1 MKNDKAFECII
12 KNNTTSDMFVKF
24 SLLTKQFFYC
34 FVYSVLFIFVVTIT
48 ANAISDP
55 DKSNDRYLT
64 FLNFLEQHHDLPVE
78 YLSAIYMAD
87 TNLQNELLKSTSHP
101 VFSVLKAKKNSLT
114 RKSIHLSS
122 AYADLNDL
130 ISPLKGAEYINQ
142 NKMFPLTQTPL
153 FYWLL
158 KEYSPCDY
166 SGGSGTKYPLSITI
180 GGMLYDLK
188 LRAKN
193 DAIARI
199 VLEFLS
205 QPYIKNIHPKSYEK
219 PWFARCGQYLSKLF
233 FTKKTE
239 LSFSEKLALLEN
251 SPYTEEQDRNKR
263 LVALKKKGYNYKKGY
278 DFISYEPGENGQER
292 SVSFDEVIL
301 PVKKTEK
308 LFLTVDYYLS
318 FNGSVSK
325 ICTNNLIFKN
335 IFFIM
340 NSLLLS

>member
-1 MKNDKAFECII
+1 
-12 KNNTTSDMFVKF
+12 
-24 SLLTKQFFYC
+24 
-34 FVYSVLFIFVVTIT
+34 
-48 ANAISDP
+48 
-55 DKSNDRYLT
+55 
-64 FLNFLEQHHDLPVE
+64 
-78 YLSAIYMAD
+78 
-87 TNLQNELLKSTSHP
+87 
-101 VFSVLKAKKNSLT
+101 
-114 RKSIHLSS
+114 
-122 AYADLNDL
+122 
-130 ISPLKGAEYINQ
+130 
-142 NKMFPLTQTPL
+142 MFPLTQTPL

-205 QPYIKNIHPKSYEK
+205 QPYIKNIHPKSYEQ

-308 LFLTVDYYLS
+308 LLYTDYPVLKGSCDKSAITTGMKAATLFTAGLS
-318 FNGSVSK
+318 LFPVASALMPSTPPPSQ
-325 ICTNNLIFKN
+325 CDMNNVCNPYNTYELFESYFSRSLQRNLKGCFTLGANITLNQIHNLPVFKN
-335 IFFIM
+335 CDTPFSGVFDKGRYTLRTKGIARSIFGCIDQATVTGHFRF
-340 NSLLLS
+340 LYG